1 MMIGMTFA
9 RGLLAFSVLA
19 LAAAAAAQEPDAP
32 TVPVSESTAKLIGI
46 FPEVTELRKLSSAN
60 PPADRWEVLWLHQ
73 RIYEQVTSQS
83 LELDATIS
91 RIDNEI
97 THASELRSYLSDRR
111 DEVVNRA
118 NLFGIIVGGGAGA
131 AGSSMQFSS
140 DHIAKIGN
148 ALSLG
153 GGVLTVGL
161 GLAGLHAQNGK
172 SIRFDFDS
180 NMLAEFFD
188 RPIQPDSHYSPI
200 IWTFLNQPSLN
211 DPAGPTRK
219 QQLLQTWVR
228 VRRIESLDDAAKI
241 ERLTSEPS
249 DVIRLSIDDLEDR
262 VAMLEDVR
270 ARISILKR
278 DLGYLLG
285 SLPDDP
291 QLSSPDLKPGP

>member
-1 MMIGMTFA
+1 MMVGMNFA
-9 RGLLAFSVLA
+9 RNLLACFSLA
-19 LAAAAAAQEPDAP
+19 IAVAALAQEPDAP
-32 TVPVSESTAKLIGI
+32 TVPVSENTAKLIGVY
-46 FPEVTELRKLSSAN
+46 PDVAELQKLSSAN
-60 PPADRWEVLWLHQ
+60 PPADRWEILWLHQ

-83 LELDATIS
+83 LQLDATIS

-118 NLFGIIVGGGAGA
+118 NLLGIIVGGGAGA

-140 DHIAKIGN
+140 DHIAKVGN

-161 GLAGLHAQNGK
+161 GLFGLHAQSGK
-172 SIRFDFDS
+172 SVAFDFDS

-188 RPIQPDSHYSPI
+188 RPIQPDSHYSKI

-211 DPAGPTRK
+211 DPTGPTRR

-228 VRRIESLDDAAKI
+228 VRRIESLNDTAKI
-241 ERLTSEPS
+241 VRLTSEPS
-249 DVIRLSIDDLEDR
+249 ETVKLSIDDLEDR
-262 VAMLEDVR
+262 IAMLEDVR

-285 SLPDDP
+285 SLASTPNV
-291 QLSSPDLKPGP
+291 Q

>member
-1 MMIGMTFA
+1 MMFVMSFA
-9 RGLLAFSVLA
+9 RNLLAGFSLA
-19 LAAAAAAQEPDAP
+19 ISVAALAQEPDAP

-46 FPEVTELRKLSSAN
+46 YADVTELQKLSSAN
-60 PPADRWEVLWLHQ
+60 PPADRWEILWLHQ

-83 LELDATIS
+83 LQLDATIS

-97 THASELRSYLSDRR
+97 THASELHSYLTDRR

-118 NLFGIIVGGGAGA
+118 NLLGIIVGGGAGA

-140 DHIAKIGN
+140 DHIAKVGN

-161 GLAGLHAQNGK
+161 GLFGLHAENGK

-188 RPIQPDSHYSPI
+188 RPTQPDSHYSKI

-211 DPAGPTRK
+211 DPTGPTRR

-228 VRRIESLDDAAKI
+228 VRRIESLGDASKI

-249 DVIRLSIDDLEDR
+249 DTIKLSIDDLEDR
-262 VAMLEDVR
+262 IAMLQDVR

-285 SLPDDP
+285 SLPANP
-291 QLSSPDLKPGP
+291 NLP

>member
-1 MMIGMTFA
+1 MMIGMIIA
-9 RGLLAFSVLA
+9 HGLLAFSVLA
-19 LAAAAAAQEPDAP
+19 IAVAAPAQEPDAP

-46 FPEVTELRKLSSAN
+46 YPEVTELHKLSSAN

-83 LELDATIS
+83 LQLDATIS

-118 NLFGIIVGGGAGA
+118 DLLGIIVGGGAGA

-148 ALSLG
+148 AFSLG

-161 GLAGLHAQNGK
+161 GLLGLHAQSGK
-172 SIRFDFDS
+172 AIRFDFDS

-188 RPIQPDSHYSPI
+188 RPIQPDSHYSEI

-211 DPAGPTRK
+211 DPTGPTRK

-241 ERLTSEPS
+241 ERLTSEPT
-249 DVIRLSIDDLEDR
+249 DVIKLSIDDLEDR

-270 ARISILKR
+270 ARISVLKR

-285 SLPDDP
+285 SLPDAP
-291 QLSSPDLKPGP
+291 QLSSPDFKPGP

>member
-1 MMIGMTFA
+1 MMIGMPFA
-9 RGLLAFSVLA
+9 RRLLAFFVLA
-19 LAAAAAAQEPDAP
+19 LAVAAPAQEPDAP

-46 FPEVTELRKLSSAN
+46 FPEVTELHKLSTAN
-60 PPADRWEVLWLHQ
+60 PPADRWEILWLHQ

-83 LELDATIS
+83 LQLDATIS

-111 DEVVNRA
+111 DEAVNRA
-118 NLFGIIVGGGAGA
+118 DLLGIIVGGGAGA

-161 GLAGLHAQNGK
+161 GLLGLHAQNGK
-172 SIRFDFDS
+172 NIPFDFDS

-188 RPIQPDSHYSPI
+188 RPMQPDSHYSEI

-211 DPAGPTRK
+211 DPTGPTRK

-228 VRRIESLDDAAKI
+228 VRRIESLNDAAKI

-249 DVIRLSIDDLEDR
+249 DLIKLSIDDLEDR

-285 SLPDDP
+285 SLPDAP
-291 QLSSPDLKPGP
+291 QPSSSDLKPGR

>member
-1 MMIGMTFA
+1 MMIGMTIA
-9 RGLLAFSVLA
+9 RGLLVLSVLA
-19 LAAAAAAQEPDAP
+19 IAVAAPAQEPDAP
-32 TVPVSESTAKLIGI
+32 SLPVSESTAKLIGV
-46 FPEVTELRKLSSAN
+46 FPEVTELQKLSSASA
-60 PPADRWEVLWLHQ
+60 PADRWELLWLHQ
-73 RIYEQVTSQS
+73 RIYEKVMAQS
-83 LELDATIS
+83 LLVDATIS

-97 THASELRSYLSDRR
+97 THASELHSYLSDRR
-111 DEVVNRA
+111 AEVVNRA
-118 NLFGIIVGGGAGA
+118 DLLGIIVGGGAGA

-161 GLAGLHAQNGK
+161 GLFGLHAQSGRT
-172 SIRFDFDS
+172 SHFDFDS

-188 RPIQPDSHYSPI
+188 RPIQPDSHYSQT

-211 DPAGPTRK
+211 DPTGPTRK

-228 VRRIESLDDAAKI
+228 VRRIESLDDAGKI

-249 DVIRLSIDDLEDR
+249 DVIKLSIDDLEDR

-270 ARISILKR
+270 ARISVLKR

-285 SLPDDP
+285 SLPNAP
-291 QLSSPDLKPGP
+291 QLSASDFKPGP

>member
-1 MMIGMTFA
+1 MVGMLLA
-9 RGLLAFSVLA
+9 RGLLIFFIFAMAVGA
-19 LAAAAAAQEPDAP
+19 PAQEPDAP
-32 TVPVSESTAKLIGI
+32 TVPVSESTAKLIGVS
-46 FPEVTELRKLSSAN
+46 PEVTELRKLSAN
-60 PPADRWEVLWLHQ
+60 PSADRWELLWLHQ

-83 LELDATIS
+83 LQLDATIS

-97 THASELRSYLSDRR
+97 THASELHSYLSDRR

-118 NLFGIIVGGGAGA
+118 NLLGIIVGGGAGA

-148 ALSLG
+148 ALGLG

-161 GLAGLHAQNGK
+161 GLLGLHAQNGK

-188 RPIQPDSHYSPI
+188 RPIQPDSHYSQI

-211 DPAGPTRK
+211 DLTGPTRK
-219 QQLLQTWVR
+219 QQLLQTWIR
-228 VRRIESLDDAAKI
+228 VRRIESLNDAGKI

-249 DVIRLSIDDLEDR
+249 DLIKLSIDDLEDR
-262 VAMLEDVR
+262 VAMLQDVR

-285 SLPDDP
+285 SLPEAP
-291 QLSSPDLKPGP
+291 QLASSDFKPAP